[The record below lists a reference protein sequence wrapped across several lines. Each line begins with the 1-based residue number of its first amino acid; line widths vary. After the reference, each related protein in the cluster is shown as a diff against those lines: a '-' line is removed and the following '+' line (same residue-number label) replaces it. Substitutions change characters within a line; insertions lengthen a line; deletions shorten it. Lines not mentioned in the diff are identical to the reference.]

1 MQLGFE
7 PSLSMCCVPG
17 SSLVVNQG
25 PEVKDLLD
33 KFDHIFQLI
42 RDLCVQSQVFI
53 VIVPLLF
60 VLHLDNALLVHQEIF
75 ENAHKLRAGHFLQ
88 IDLVSREIEERQ
100 YWNLEDAFVQPKYE
114 LSENEIV
121 RQNYLKFEI
130 SKKNRRLKSFPEKKH
145 KIRYFSC
152 HSHQDLSILYHFAKF
167 RQKFIEILA
176 S

>member
-1 MQLGFE
+1 
-7 PSLSMCCVPG
+7 MCCVPG

-75 ENAHKLRAGHFLQ
+75 ENAHKRLEGFVWGLAVQ
-88 IDLVSREIEERQ
+88 IGPGL
-100 YWNLEDAFVQPKYE
+100 FV
-114 LSENEIV
+114 
-121 RQNYLKFEI
+121 
-130 SKKNRRLKSFPEKKH
+130 
-145 KIRYFSC
+145 
-152 HSHQDLSILYHFAKF
+152 
-167 RQKFIEILA
+167 
-176 S
+176 